1 MPKSRVFV
9 VLSSALCTA
18 YFSKYSFQAFHVSST
33 RMRIFNLTFLLLT
46 ILVILSAVDVGE
58 CRVIDKIRAVFEN
71 LPSLAESARNIARVI
86 RIIRESNGAPA
97 PEPVP
102 QDGK

>member
-18 YFSKYSFQAFHVSST
+18 YFSKYSFQALHVSST

-58 CRVIDKIRAVFEN
+58 CGILDKIRGIFEN
-71 LPSLAESARNIARVI
+71 LPNIANGARDIVRAIGNI
-86 RIIRESNGAPA
+86 RRGNGAPA